1 MQSLRGVG
9 EERKRENFRERH
21 RPRGE
26 AGEAIRKNLV
36 VDSNRIIPR
45 VFTLVTSSSFYRISS
60 TRIKLR
66 DLNDNRLIS
75 YYFA

>member
-45 VFTLVTSSSFYRISS
+45 VFT
-60 TRIKLR
+60 
-66 DLNDNRLIS
+66 
-75 YYFA
+75 